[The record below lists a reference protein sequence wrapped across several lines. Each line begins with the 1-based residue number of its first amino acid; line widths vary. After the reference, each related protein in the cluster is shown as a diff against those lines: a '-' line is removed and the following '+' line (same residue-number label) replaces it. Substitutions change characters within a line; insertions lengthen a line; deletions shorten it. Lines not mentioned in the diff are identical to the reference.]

1 MVRRGDVGRRPESP
15 LRTIG
20 EITEVDVGE
29 IQSGLA
35 FGIEVESHA
44 FVRER
49 LTHMITFPFVRQEP
63 ALGDALD
70 FIVRRINQL
79 FVLLVEPAGTGLVKF
94 AGALLG
100 K

>member
-29 IQSGLA
+29 MQLGLA
-35 FGIEVESHA
+35 FGIEVKPHA
-44 FVRER
+44 FVREG
-49 LTHMITFPFVRQEP
+49 LSNMIAFAFVRQETT
-63 ALGDALD
+63 AGDPLD
-70 FIVRRINQL
+70 FIVRRIDQR

-94 AGALLG
+94 AGALLA